1 MIPFNQE
8 EENARKPLFGLPRF
22 IVGRMHIEL
31 PSDVKTIISRIE
43 AAGFEAYA
51 VGGCVRDSLLGREP
65 NDWDITTS
73 AKPTEIKKLFKR
85 TVDTGIRHGTVTV
98 LMQGNT
104 YEVTTYRVDGIY
116 EDARHPSSVS
126 FTDVLTED
134 LRRRDFTIN
143 ALAYN
148 ETKGLVDEF
157 DGIGDLERKV
167 IRAVGDPSDRFSE
180 DALRMMRAVRFAAQ
194 LGYTIEDKTAAAI
207 RVHAANLSKVSAERI
222 MTELTKLITSDHP
235 EMLRDAYELGLT
247 ARFFPEFDRCMNTP
261 QNIIHHCYNVG
272 EHILHTMMASRPDRV
287 IRFSLM
293 LHDIA
298 KPNVLTVDEDGI
310 IHNKGHAA
318 VGADMARDILHRL
331 KSDNDLINIVTK
343 LITYHDWRIQDN
355 KKSVRKAASTLGH
368 ELFPLLLEVQRAD
381 VAGQSDYMRE
391 EKYEK
396 LDNITRLYEEIL
408 KDNEAISV
416 KDLAVS
422 GKDLIEAGMEEGS
435 RIGDTLK
442 LMLEHVLE
450 VPGDNTKEKLLT
462 FVRSGSW

>member
-8 EENARKPLFGLPRF
+8 DENARKPLIGLPRF
-22 IVGRMHIEL
+22 IVGSMHIEL
-31 PSDVKTIISRIE
+31 PSDVKTIISGIE

-51 VGGCVRDSLLGREP
+51 VGGCVRDSILGREP

-73 AKPTEIKKLFKR
+73 AKPQEIKKIFRR
-85 TVDTGIRHGTVTV
+85 TVDTGIQHGTVTV

-126 FTDVLTED
+126 FTDVLKED

-148 ETKGLVDEF
+148 ETKGIIDEF
-157 DGIGDLERKV
+157 DGLGDLERKV

-194 LGYTIEDKTAAAI
+194 LGYSIEEETAAAI
-207 RVHAANLSKVSAERI
+207 REHAENLSKVSAERI

-235 EMLRDAYELGLT
+235 EMLGEAYELGLT
-247 ARFFPEFDRCMNTP
+247 AQFIPEFDRCMNTP
-261 QNIIHHCYNVG
+261 QNIVHHCYNVG

-298 KPNVLTVDEDGI
+298 KPNVLTVDEEGI
-310 IHNKGHAA
+310 IHNKGHAG
-318 VGADMARDILHRL
+318 VGADMSRDILHRL
-331 KSDNDLINIVTK
+331 KSDNDLINKVFK
-343 LITYHDWRIQDN
+343 LILYHDWRIEDT

-396 LDNITRLYEEIL
+396 LDNITRIYEEIL
-408 KDNEAISV
+408 RDNEAISL

-422 GKDLIEAGMEEGS
+422 GKDLLEAGMEQGS
-435 RIGDTLK
+435 QIGETLN

-450 VPGDNTKEKLLT
+450 VPEDNTKEKLLAM
-462 FVRSGSW
+462 FVQG